1 MECKLDESFS
11 ENKPIKS
18 KYLQVS
24 KEYSEM
30 ETESI
35 GLREQEMALRTQ
47 LSHLTPSL
55 NYLKERRLLHR
66 QFTHATTQCYED
78 QFNPFIPK
86 QQQQQQQQQLTCN
99 ASIQSALSSGEEA
112 ENT

>member
-1 MECKLDESFS
+1 
-11 ENKPIKS
+11 
-18 KYLQVS
+18 
-24 KEYSEM
+24 M

-35 GLREQEMALRTQ
+35 GLREQEMTLRTQ

-86 QQQQQQQQQLTCN
+86 QQQQQQQPTCN